1 MKERLGVSPVVVV
14 EQVSPPVEQPQHFF
28 LIDMW
33 NNTRIDVRIVRKK

>member
-14 EQVSPPVEQPQHFF
+14 EQVPPVEQPLTL

-33 NNTRIDVRIVRKK
+33 NNTRIDVRIEEKKN